1 MSEIQTK
8 LCLAWFIARD
18 TVPHTTAHRYK
29 NVPSLKLPD
38 SAEAD
43 FETLLDKIKGIWAKG
58 DGLEYQ
64 QKIRE
69 GWV

>member
-1 MSEIQTK
+1 M
-8 LCLAWFIARD
+8 
-18 TVPHTTAHRYK
+18 
-29 NVPSLKLPD
+29 PSLKLPD
-38 SAEAD
+38 YAEAD